1 MFAHSYKEGGHM
13 LNDRMYGNN
22 EAGPPPFPQCIGGP
36 NLRLNLVPLLVLGTK
51 TFLK

>member
-22 EAGPPPFPQCIGGP
+22 EAGPTLSPSV
-36 NLRLNLVPLLVLGTK
+36 LVDQI
-51 TFLK
+51 